1 MSKILT
7 PNVFITNNYELAN
20 EFFNKGVYKNVDEL
34 PNVSNAL
41 VISGKTNKYLQSLEY
56 SVNFDNDNNPGL
68 TLEFLDTDG
77 NFEQSFFMHLTNTGK
92 SMLQNA
98 FRSDAAKATP
108 SVKIGGGTFEITN
121 GRVDVRE
128 SDLSDIKNYA
138 NNWNRLFIAFGTDN
152 ILNNW
157 SDVMTFVLNKTT
169 VDISNGLRRYTFK
182 FFSTNDSIFRP
193 KLRFNFENPNP
204 PREFLY
210 LENIDKLI
218 VTIDKNDAVDTL
230 ENIIYRLVRK
240 YLSTVARTPESN
252 IIGIIPNLGEYVSF
266 DSPFIE
272 GRSTP
277 QQISISTQNLK
288 YYLKNFGI
296 SEANKFR
303 EYNVI
308 ASRLIKTPN
317 VDLSPQAYDA
327 TNQTTSKAN
336 LSSID
341 SYVLKC
347 DKQDSSVNPGFPD
360 FYDALNKIDKGIKS
374 RIKTIDNFIITTE
387 TNIKLLSF
395 WKSKGLIK
403 DASIGKCI
411 IFGPEQMI
419 SEYLYRNY
427 IPLENAAASIDQ
439 SFNLLQGEFK
449 PSLQIYKG
457 RIVQFNYQN
466 DAFFVPD
473 TFVNEDSLYSFD
485 NTTKNNVANILLD
498 NNYGSEL
505 LKLMSKGKTSSNFF
519 EQINI
524 DELAVNGDSYQEK
537 VVELFKTKN
546 GILELFEIPVFLNN
560 FTNANV
566 LNIQYANSE
575 TYLAGVQIAISNNFN
590 SAYLASIANNANK
603 VNIGGL
609 NLSSVFDNYAKI
621 LENYNL
627 DKEKIKKALTQQFYF
642 AKNQGI
648 KLELEKYS
656 NSDKNALQRE
666 NIFTQLKK
674 IKPIPKPLLVPSTS
688 DRVKSFIKQ
697 YGIFSGPAKALYE
710 TSEEIEARL
719 AKDLG
724 EIIPS
729 SGIISIL
736 DDLSKLFINFDSLIY
751 KSNGNIN
758 VDELLFAAAISF
770 VDPTPKYRKF
780 DLNGASRASLTNFDY
795 IGSEI
800 SKQEQYLNLANM
812 MFTLFDIRTLD
823 DGKGL
828 DQGVVF
834 KPKQFGLSQENI
846 AAELWN
852 ALNSQQIKL
861 NIKTLPFFHLATYR
875 LLNFKPCFLFSKQ
888 VTPININST
897 NNSTNLDFFSGL
909 YNIAAIKHVINTRE
923 CYSQFMLQK
932 NVGSAYRL

>member
-77 NFEQSFFMHLTNTGK
+77 NFEQNFFMHLTSIGK
-92 SMLQNA
+92 SMLQNV
-98 FRSDAAKATP
+98 FRSDAAKANP
-108 SVKIGGGTFEITN
+108 PVKIGDGTLEITG
-121 GRVDVRE
+121 GRVGVKE
-128 SDLSDIKNYA
+128 SDLDNISNYA
-138 NNWNRLFIAFGTDN
+138 NTWNRLFIAFGTDN

-252 IIGIIPNLGEYVSF
+252 IIGIIPNLGEYVSVRDDF
-266 DSPFIE
+266 NPE
-272 GRSTP
+272 GFTL
-277 QQISISTQNLK
+277 QQVTIITQNLK

-296 SEANKFR
+296 SEANKFK
-303 EYNVI
+303 EYDVI
-308 ASRLIKTPN
+308 ASRLKGLKN
-317 VDLSPQAYDA
+317 VNYPLTAFDA
-327 TNQTTSKAN
+327 LNELTARNN

-374 RIKTIDNFIITTE
+374 TIKTIDNFIITTE

-395 WKSKGLIK
+395 WEKKGLIK

-449 PSLQIYKG
+449 PSLPIYN
-457 RIVQFNYQN
+457 NY
-466 DAFFVPD
+466 
-473 TFVNEDSLYSFD
+473 DSLYSFD
-485 NTTKNNVANILLD
+485 NNKRNNVANILLD

-505 LKLMSKGKTSSNFF
+505 LELMSKRKTSSNFF

-537 VVELFKTKN
+537 VVELFKTRN

-575 TYLAGVQIAISNNFN
+575 TYLGGVQVAISNNFN
-590 SAYLASIANNANK
+590 NAYLASIANNANK
-603 VNIGGL
+603 VNIGGI
-609 NLSSVFDNYAKI
+609 NLSSVFDKYAAI
-621 LENYNL
+621 LKDSGL
-627 DKEKIKKALTQQFYF
+627 GKDFKEVIKKVLTQQLYL
-642 AKNQGI
+642 AKEQDI
-648 KLELEKYS
+648 TLSLDDY
-656 NSDKNALQRE
+656 LIE
-666 NIFTQLKK
+666 NDTYIFGTIDSRLKRKSIFTQLKN
-674 IKPIPKPLLVPSTS
+674 IKPKLRTIIVEGAGTVRNFAK
-688 DRVKSFIKQ
+688 VKLESNEQLENRIKKKLGFFIKQ
-697 YGIFSGPAKALYE
+697 EDVDRLLNKLEDLFIGLDHLVFTNMGNLNIDSLLLSLAVTRADPGSGKARENKYK
-710 TSEEIEARL
+710 EELTQKKLR
-719 AKDLG
+719 LG
-724 EIIPS
+724 E
-729 SGIISIL
+729 GEQ
-736 DDLSKLFINFDSLIY
+736 FDPL
-751 KSNGNIN
+751 
-758 VDELLFAAAISF
+758 
-770 VDPTPKYRKF
+770 
-780 DLNGASRASLTNFDY
+780 
-795 IGSEI
+795 GSEI
-800 SKQEQYLNLANM
+800 SKQEEYFNLANM

-823 DGKGL
+823 DNKGL

-932 NVGSAYRL
+932 NVGSGYRL

>member
-34 PNVSNAL
+34 PNVPDAL

-77 NFEQSFFMHLTNTGK
+77 NFEQNFFMHLTNIGK
-92 SMLQNA
+92 SMLQNV

-108 SVKIGGGTFEITN
+108 SIGITN
-121 GRVDVRE
+121 GRVDIKE
-128 SDLSDIKNYA
+128 SDLVNISNYA

-169 VDISNGLRRYTFK
+169 IDISNGLRRYTFK

-218 VTIDKNDAVDTL
+218 VTIVKNDAVDTT

-240 YLSTVARTPESN
+240 YLSTVARTPEYN
-252 IIGIIPNLGEYVSF
+252 IIGIIPEFPAATIETIDSKSKPLTVSGIGTNWI
-266 DSPFIE
+266 DIDWKKSKLNP
-272 GRSTP
+272 GL
-277 QQISISTQNLK
+277 LK
-288 YYLKNFGI
+288 DLGI
-296 SEANKFR
+296 SQANKFK
-303 EYNVI
+303 EYDVI
-308 ASRLIKTPN
+308 ASRLKGLKN
-317 VDLSPQAYDA
+317 VNYPLTAFDA
-327 TNQTTSKAN
+327 LNELTTRNN

-360 FYDALNKIDKGIKS
+360 FYDALNKIDRGIKS
-374 RIKTIDNFIITTE
+374 TIKTIDNFIITTE

-427 IPLENAAASIDQ
+427 IPLENAAASVDQ

-449 PSLQIYKG
+449 PSLPIYN
-457 RIVQFNYQN
+457 NY
-466 DAFFVPD
+466 
-473 TFVNEDSLYSFD
+473 DSLYSFD
-485 NTTKNNVANILLD
+485 NNKRNNVASILL
-498 NNYGSEL
+498 NKNYGSEL
-505 LKLMSKGKTSSNFF
+505 LELMSKRKTSSNFF

-524 DELAVNGDSYQEK
+524 DELAVNGNSYQEK

-546 GILELFEIPVFLNN
+546 GILQLFEIPVFLNN

-575 TYLAGVQIAISNNFN
+575 TYLGGVQVAISNNFN
-590 SAYLASIANNANK
+590 NAYLASIANNANK
-603 VNIGGL
+603 VNIGGI
-609 NLSSVFDNYAKI
+609 NLSSVFDEYAKI
-621 LENYNL
+621 LNTYNL
-627 DKEKIKKALTQQFYF
+627 DKQKIKQVLTQQFYL
-642 AKNQGI
+642 ANQQNI
-648 KLELEKYS
+648 KLDVEQYASTESIVYGEGPGFKLRTNPEVK
-656 NSDKNALQRE
+656 RI
-666 NIFTQLKK
+666 NIFTQLKN
-674 IKPIPKPLLVPSTS
+674 IKPKQKTS
-688 DRVKSFIKQ
+688 YTVTNPYAIAGDKEVKGYFKTESPEDTEGRVKKELGFFIPLEKVQ
-697 YGIFSGPAKALYE
+697 EILLKLEKLASG
-710 TSEEIEARL
+710 
-719 AKDLG
+719 
-724 EIIPS
+724 
-729 SGIISIL
+729 
-736 DDLSKLFINFDSLIY
+736 FDNLIY
-751 KSNGNIN
+751 AFQGNIN
-758 VDELLFAAAISF
+758 LDSVLLSVAALKVAN
-770 VDPTPKYRKF
+770 TPSRKF
-780 DLNGASRASLTNFDY
+780 NLPENYSVPKQPNMETLFTSDP
-795 IGSEI
+795 IGLEI
-800 SKQEQYLNLANM
+800 SKQEEYFNLANM
-812 MFTLFDIRTLD
+812 MFTLFDIKTLD
-823 DGKGL
+823 DDKGL
-828 DQGVVF
+828 EQGVVF

>member
-1 MSKILT
+1 
-7 PNVFITNNYELAN
+7 
-20 EFFNKGVYKNVDEL
+20 
-34 PNVSNAL
+34 
-41 VISGKTNKYLQSLEY
+41 
-56 SVNFDNDNNPGL
+56 
-68 TLEFLDTDG
+68 
-77 NFEQSFFMHLTNTGK
+77 MHLTNTGK

-108 SVKIGGGTFEITN
+108 SVKIGGGTLEITN
-121 GRVDVRE
+121 GRVDVKE

-204 PREFLY
+204 SREFLY

-230 ENIIYRLVRK
+230 ENVIYRLVRK

-252 IIGIIPNLGEYVSF
+252 IIGIIPNLGQYVSVRDDF
-266 DSPFIE
+266 NPE
-272 GRSTP
+272 GFTL
-277 QQISISTQNLK
+277 QQVTIITQNLK

-296 SEANKFR
+296 SEANKFK
-303 EYNVI
+303 EYDVI
-308 ASRLIKTPN
+308 ASRLKGLKN
-317 VDLSPQAYDA
+317 VNYPPTAFDA
-327 TNQTTSKAN
+327 LNELTSKSN

-347 DKQDSSVNPGFPD
+347 DQQDSSVNPGFPD

-374 RIKTIDNFIITTE
+374 TIKTIDNFIITTE

-449 PSLQIYKG
+449 PSLPIYN
-457 RIVQFNYQN
+457 NY
-466 DAFFVPD
+466 
-473 TFVNEDSLYSFD
+473 DSLYSFD
-485 NTTKNNVANILLD
+485 NNKRNNVASILLD

-505 LKLMSKGKTSSNFF
+505 LELMSKRKTSSNFF

-524 DELAVNGDSYQEK
+524 DELAVNGDSYQER

-575 TYLAGVQIAISNNFN
+575 TYLGGVQVAISNNFN
-590 SAYLASIANNANK
+590 NAYLASIANNANK

-609 NLSSVFDNYAKI
+609 NLSSVFDEYAKI
-621 LENYNL
+621 LKTYNL
-627 DKEKIKKALTQQFYF
+627 DKQKIKQVLTQQFYL
-642 AKNQGI
+642 AKQQNI
-648 KLELEKYS
+648 KLELDQYNITGGEITGFGLMTGVSISPINLLKP
-656 NSDKNALQRE
+656 
-666 NIFTQLKK
+666 NIFTQLIN
-674 IKPIPKPLLVPSTS
+674 IKPSPKP
-688 DRVKSFIKQ
+688 IKPEGTTLQ
-697 YGIFSGPAKALYE
+697 FFESVFVDFLGVVDPVFESKDQM
-710 TSEEIEARL
+710 EARL
-719 AKDLG
+719 SRELG
-724 EIIPS
+724 FKFIDQNTVEVVLKSFQS
-729 SGIISIL
+729 SVGL
-736 DDLSKLFINFDSLIY
+736 RFDNLIF
-751 KSNGNIN
+751 KNQGNIN
-758 VDELLFAAAISF
+758 LDSLLLAYAASN
-770 VDPTPKYRKF
+770 
-780 DLNGASRASLTNFDY
+780 LNGPVKQRELDSTKIKSITGKIFIEGQGL
-795 IGSEI
+795 EI
-800 SKQEQYLNLANM
+800 SKQEEYFNLANM

-823 DGKGL
+823 DDKGL
-828 DQGVVF
+828 QNGVVF

-932 NVGSAYRL
+932 NVGSGYRL

>member
-77 NFEQSFFMHLTNTGK
+77 NFEQNFFMHLTNIGK
-92 SMLQNA
+92 SMLQNV

-108 SVKIGGGTFEITN
+108 SIGITN
-121 GRVDVRE
+121 GRVDIKE
-128 SDLSDIKNYA
+128 SDLVNISNYA

-169 VDISNGLRRYTFK
+169 IDISNGLRRYTFK

-218 VTIDKNDAVDTL
+218 VTIVKNDAVDTT

-240 YLSTVARTPESN
+240 YLSTVARTPEYN
-252 IIGIIPNLGEYVSF
+252 IIGIIPEFPAATIETIDSKSKPLTVSGIGTNWI
-266 DSPFIE
+266 DIDWKKSKLNP
-272 GRSTP
+272 GL
-277 QQISISTQNLK
+277 LK
-288 YYLKNFGI
+288 DLGI
-296 SEANKFR
+296 SQANKFK
-303 EYNVI
+303 EYDVI
-308 ASRLIKTPN
+308 ASRLKGLKN
-317 VDLSPQAYDA
+317 VNYPLTAFDA
-327 TNQTTSKAN
+327 LNELTTRNN

-360 FYDALNKIDKGIKS
+360 FYDALNKIDRGIKS
-374 RIKTIDNFIITTE
+374 TIKTIDNFIITTE

-427 IPLENAAASIDQ
+427 IPLENAAASVDQ

-449 PSLQIYKG
+449 PSLPIYN
-457 RIVQFNYQN
+457 NY
-466 DAFFVPD
+466 
-473 TFVNEDSLYSFD
+473 DSLYSFD
-485 NTTKNNVANILLD
+485 NNKRNNVASILL
-498 NNYGSEL
+498 NKNYGSEL
-505 LKLMSKGKTSSNFF
+505 LELMSKRKTSSNFF

-524 DELAVNGDSYQEK
+524 DELAVNGNSYQEK

-575 TYLAGVQIAISNNFN
+575 TYLGGVQVAISNNFN
-590 SAYLASIANNANK
+590 NAYLASIANNANK
-603 VNIGGL
+603 VNIGGI
-609 NLSSVFDNYAKI
+609 NLSSVFDEYAKI
-621 LENYNL
+621 LNTYNL
-627 DKEKIKKALTQQFYF
+627 DKQKIKQVLTQQFYL
-642 AKNQGI
+642 ANQQNI
-648 KLELEKYS
+648 KLDVEQYASTESIVYGEGPGFKLRTNPEVK
-656 NSDKNALQRE
+656 RI
-666 NIFTQLKK
+666 NIFTQLKN
-674 IKPIPKPLLVPSTS
+674 IKPKQKTSYTVTNPYAIAGDKEVKGYFKTESPEDTEGRIEKELGFFIPLEKVQEILL
-688 DRVKSFIKQ
+688 KLEKLA
-697 YGIFSGPAKALYE
+697 SG
-710 TSEEIEARL
+710 
-719 AKDLG
+719 
-724 EIIPS
+724 
-729 SGIISIL
+729 
-736 DDLSKLFINFDSLIY
+736 FDNLIY
-751 KSNGNIN
+751 AFQGNIN
-758 VDELLFAAAISF
+758 LDSVLLSVAALKVAN
-770 VDPTPKYRKF
+770 TPSRKF
-780 DLNGASRASLTNFDY
+780 NLPENYSVPKQPNIETLFTSDP
-795 IGSEI
+795 IGLEI
-800 SKQEQYLNLANM
+800 SKQEEYFNLANM
-812 MFTLFDIRTLD
+812 MFTLFDIKTLD
-823 DGKGL
+823 DDKGL
-828 DQGVVF
+828 EQGVVF